1 MDQNKTINTEC
12 REFRILGLNC
22 IDCAGKI
29 EHAVSKLK
37 WVKDVKVHFS
47 TSLLNITTEN
57 CTKGMDC
64 MEAEIEKKIAGMG
77 FGIDKSRKAATT
89 FNANKKKLF
98 NGNFILTLT
107 IASGLSI
114 LAGLV
119 ASSFGTIFI
128 FKTVDIPIAFY
139 LLTICTGG
147 YYIGRRGVASILN
160 MRLDINFLMCIAV
173 VGAACI
179 GEWLEGATVIFLFL
193 LAQLLETYTL
203 DKARN
208 AIRSLM
214 ELSPKEALVKENGG
228 ERKVS
233 VDSVKIGDVILV
245 KPGERIPLDGKV
257 VSGIS
262 TVNQSPVTG
271 ESISIEKST
280 GDEVYAGTINE
291 NGSIDI
297 EVTHIS
303 KESTLAKIIHLIED
317 AQSRKAP
324 FQNFVDNFAR
334 YYTPIVMLL
343 AILVASVPPLVF
355 HESFSAWFYRALVLL
370 VISCPCALV
379 ISTPVSL
386 IAGITNAAK
395 NGILFKGGVYL
406 EHIGNLKAVA
416 FDKTGTLTKG
426 TPVVTD
432 IIALNRQTEDDILRI
447 AASIETR
454 SEHSIANALLKK
466 AKEKNITLIKSSAFQ
481 AITGKGAVM
490 EIDNTKHYI
499 GNVKLFRELDFPLSN
514 VDDKLSDL
522 QNEGKTTLLI
532 GADNTVFGII
542 AVADEVRNE
551 SAQTISELN
560 NKGINKI
567 VMLTG
572 DYKKTA
578 EAISGKLNIGEV
590 LSELSPED
598 KVDAIK
604 SLINKHGRT
613 CMVGDGINDAPALTA
628 ATVGIAMG
636 KSGAD
641 IALESAD
648 VTIMSDDLSKLPIAI
663 ELGRQTMRVIK
674 QNICIAILLKVIFL
688 ALTVPGITTLWMAVG
703 ADMGASL
710 IVIMNSLRLLRNG

>member
-1 MDQNKTINTEC
+1 KGRMAAITFNTNGIISDLDAEKI
-12 REFRILGLNC
+12 RKNVFAVKGIRKLDILESKL
-22 IDCAGKI
+22 IKI
-29 EHAVSKLK
+29 EYNPKLVHLASIMEVLKQFGVSVCSENLLPVKNKL
-37 WVKDVKVHFS
+37 VK
-47 TSLLNITTEN
+47 
-57 CTKGMDC
+57 
-64 MEAEIEKKIAGMG
+64 
-77 FGIDKSRKAATT
+77 
-89 FNANKKKLF
+89 
-98 NGNFILTLT
+98 GNVLFILTV
-107 IASGLSI
+107 ASGLFI
-114 LAGLV
+114 VAGLI
-119 ASSFGTIFI
+119 ASTFGSTFF
-128 FKTVDIPIAFY
+128 FKTIDIPIAFY

-147 YYIGRRGVASILN
+147 YYIGRRGLSSILN
-160 MRLDINFLMCIAV
+160 LRLDINFLMCIAV

-214 ELSPKEALVKENGG
+214 ELSPKEALIKDADG
-228 ERKVS
+228 ERS
-233 VDSVKIGDVILV
+233 TPVDTVKIGDIILV
-245 KPGERIPLDGKV
+245 RPGERIPLDGKV
-257 VSGIS
+257 VGGAS
-262 TVNQSPVTG
+262 TVNQSPITG

-291 NGSIDI
+291 NGALDI
-297 EVTHIS
+297 KVTHIS
-303 KESTLAKIIHLIED
+303 NESTLAKIIHLIED
-317 AQSRKAP
+317 AQSQKAP
-324 FQNFVDNFAR
+324 FQSFVDNFAK

-343 AILVASVPPLVF
+343 AVLVASIPPFIF

-386 IAGITNAAK
+386 IAGITNAAR

-406 EHIGNLKAVA
+406 EHIGSLKAIA

-432 IIALNRQTEDDILRI
+432 IITLSGQSEDDILRI
-447 AASIETR
+447 AASIEAR
-454 SEHSIANALLKK
+454 SEHSIANAILNE
-466 AKEKNITLIKSSAFQ
+466 AREKNIALIEGSNFQ

-490 EIDNTKHYI
+490 EIDNIKHYI
-499 GNVKLFRELDFPLSN
+499 GNVKLFSALGFSFSN
-514 VDDKLSDL
+514 VEGILSGL

-532 GADNTVFGII
+532 GADKTVFGII
-542 AVADEVRNE
+542 AVADEVRKE
-551 SAQTISELN
+551 CRQTITELYD
-560 NKGINKI
+560 KGINKI

-572 DYKKTA
+572 DYRNTA
-578 EAISGKLNIGEV
+578 GAISRTLKIDEF

-598 KVDAIK
+598 KVNAIK
-604 SLINKHGRT
+604 SLIKEHGKT
-613 CMVGDGINDAPALTA
+613 GMVGDGINDAPALTA

-636 KSGAD
+636 KSGTD

-648 VTIMSDDLSKLPIAI
+648 VTIMGDDLSKLPIAI

-674 QNICIAILLKVIFL
+674 QNIGISIMLKVIFL
-688 ALTVPGITTLWMAVG
+688 ALVVPGITTLWMAVG

-710 IVIMNSLRLLRNG
+710 IVIMNGLRLLRK